1 MKTRK
6 MMVSHACSACDG
18 RLVDL
23 LRMAA
28 EGASRP
34 WVRLGMDAPASHG
47 LCQRK
52 NPWADV

>member
-23 LRMAA
+23 LRKAA

-34 WVRLGMDAPASHG
+34 WGRLGMDAPASHG

-52 NPWADV
+52 NPWAEV